1 MNTVLFALAG
11 TIIGSEVVKHSQ
23 DNWFLI
29 KTAPAANTVPSSTI
43 SHPLFDQLE
52 VILSALGSMAATND
66 PSMAYMA
73 SVFTN
78 LTMTMN
84 ELSTEFHLN
93 TCQLYYTK
101 QETQNQ
107 LWNMFSFLKEANT
120 RTDMKPYYTNLGLW
134 KFDGTDTDTASTKLL
149 GWLSNP
155 ACANIKSAACI
166 QHMKAEALDAGT
178 YADGGTRK
186 YDAPA
191 PWFYDTQTP
200 VPLSAQYCKIST
212 TEMYYNE
219 LIPNILGWNDV
230 GWLFVMYAFA
240 ILIRGVMIGVLYF
253 PLKWSGKYGV
263 NRANATFMWWGG
275 LRGAV
280 GLALAMTYYQR
291 VTALGEVGKP
301 EDKKR
306 LIHAVK
312 ILFHVGFIALLTLV
326 VQAPSSPWL
335 MRKLGIIKTD
345 EAQKEIHRNML
356 ARLDDFVRLVL
367 DSIMRAVCVCVCVL
381 RQSYHGSGWLIGSL

>member
-1 MNTVLFALAG
+1 
-11 TIIGSEVVKHSQ
+11 
-23 DNWFLI
+23 
-29 KTAPAANTVPSSTI
+29 
-43 SHPLFDQLE
+43 
-52 VILSALGSMAATND
+52 
-66 PSMAYMA
+66 
-73 SVFTN
+73 
-78 LTMTMN
+78 
-84 ELSTEFHLN
+84 
-93 TCQLYYTK
+93 
-101 QETQNQ
+101 
-107 LWNMFSFLKEANT
+107 
-120 RTDMKPYYTNLGLW
+120 
-134 KFDGTDTDTASTKLL
+134 
-149 GWLSNP
+149 
-155 ACANIKSAACI
+155 
-166 QHMKAEALDAGT
+166 
-178 YADGGTRK
+178 
-186 YDAPA
+186 
-191 PWFYDTQTP
+191 
-200 VPLSAQYCKIST
+200 
-212 TEMYYNE
+212 
-219 LIPNILGWNDV
+219 
-230 GWLFVMYAFA
+230 MYAFA

-367 DSIMRAVCVCVCVL
+367 DNIMRAVCVCVCAAAVIP
-381 RQSYHGSGWLIGSL
+381 W